1 MISAMVQTGDG
12 NLNKRMI
19 SAMSKLLRLKQA
31 CCHSTLV
38 KKKINVET
46 WDQFKASLSAFLRN
60 PSSEWKR
67 NR

>member
-1 MISAMVQTGDG
+1 MISAMVQTGDS
-12 NLNKRMI
+12 NLNKHMI

-31 CCHSTLV
+31 CCHPSLV

-46 WDQFKASLSAFLRN
+46 WDEFKASLNTFLRN
-60 PSSEWKR
+60 PSSEWKH